1 MKLQTLT
8 ALVYLLSAIATTGCT
23 TQSEMPMRTPAT
35 VDLERFMGKWYVI
48 ANIPT
53 FFERNAVNPL
63 EHYRLNDDGTVA
75 ITFTFNDGGPAG
87 KERTLTMK
95 GFPSSEPG
103 IWGVQMI
110 WPIKADYRIAH
121 LDPDYEHSIIGR
133 SKRDYLWIMSRSSKV
148 SESKLSELLAIAA
161 ELGYDRNEIRLT
173 SWQQS
178 IVSAAKQISRLPR

>member
-1 MKLQTLT
+1 MKIQTLT
-8 ALVYLLSAIATTGCT
+8 ALVCLLCAIATTGCT

-48 ANIPT
+48 ASIPT

-87 KERTLTMK
+87 KEKTLTMK
-95 GFPSSEPG
+95 GFPSSKPG
-103 IWGVQMI
+103 IWSVQML

-121 LDPDYEHSIIGR
+121 LDPDYEYSIVGR
-133 SKRDYLWIMSRSSKV
+133 SKRDYLWIMARGPKV

-161 ELGYDRNEIRLT
+161 ELGYDPKEIRLT

-178 IVSAAKQISRLPR
+178 IVPAAKQLSGLPR